1 MVNLHEAVSVAPLE
15 MTGKKWRV
23 KVIEGDK
30 QGSSA
35 YYPKDILERDI
46 DKFQGRAKIYMNH
59 PSEDD
64 KANRP
69 ERNAQDII
77 GYVEHGVYEGK
88 DVFSEAHV
96 FSDWKEWVKERAEA
110 GVIGLSIRASG
121 EVDESGTLTAFHQ
134 IHSVDLVTEAGAG
147 GEFISVLESARK
159 SVSASESVAESKKKE
174 ESVMDPKM
182 EAALDALVESSQA
195 TAAAV
200 ALLTERAAAEDA
212 AKALLEAEAAE
223 KEAPK
228 APSFSEIDAALNEAE
243 LPASARA
250 SVLKAVEGG
259 ADLKESVA
267 AKKAEVDALLEEAGS
282 SFRGNVDNE
291 KKGKSLEESIATN
304 LAAAYGI

>member
-1 MVNLHEAVSVAPLE
+1 MANLHEAVSVAPLE

-88 DVFSEAHV
+88 DVYSEAHV

-159 SVSASESVAESKKKE
+159 SVSAAESVAESKKKE

-182 EAALDALVESSQA
+182 EAALDALVESAKS
-195 TAAAV
+195 TEAAV
-200 ALLTERAAAEDA
+200 AALVERAAAEDA
-212 AKALLEAEAAE
+212 AKALVEAEAAQQAE
-223 KEAPK
+223 PK
-228 APSFSEIDAALNEAE
+228 APSFSEIDKALNEAE

-267 AKKAEVDALLEEAGS
+267 AKKAEVDALLEEAGNT
-282 SFRGNVDNE
+282 FRGNVNDEN
-291 KKGKSLEESIATN
+291 KGKTLEESVSANIAST
-304 LAAAYGI
+304 YGV